1 MGIAEHMPAEL
12 RAKTSAVLG
21 EPVLD
26 MCAVNRVG
34 VLSNIAT
41 RALANVAGELLIGQ
55 TVGPGTVPKDEIRRV
70 EEPPT
75 PLPHA
80 FLLAFTAQNIHVFS
94 FKAFMG
100 RMKLKDELGAFQ
112 RAGLE
117 VAVQENEILTVYH
130 VNSPQQ
136 RQDMMFEMM
145 GGSTAGGEYTRE
157 LADLLRGAG
166 APPAA

>member
-1 MGIAEHMPAEL
+1 MGIAEHMPAEITEK
-12 RAKTSAVLG
+12 ASAALG

-26 MCAVNRVG
+26 VCSVNRVG

-41 RALANVAGELLIGQ
+41 RTVANVAGELLIGQ
-55 TVGPGTVPKDEIRRV
+55 TVGPGGVPKDEIRRV
-70 EEPPT
+70 GAPST

-80 FLLAFTAQNIHVFS
+80 FLLAFTATNIHVFS

-117 VAVQENEILTVYH
+117 LEVQEGEILTVYH
-130 VNSPQQ
+130 VSSPQEG
-136 RQDMMFEMM
+136 QDMMFEMM
-145 GGSTAGGEYTRE
+145 GGKTAGGEYTRE
-157 LADLLRGAG
+157 LAALLRGAG
-166 APPAA
+166 SPPGA